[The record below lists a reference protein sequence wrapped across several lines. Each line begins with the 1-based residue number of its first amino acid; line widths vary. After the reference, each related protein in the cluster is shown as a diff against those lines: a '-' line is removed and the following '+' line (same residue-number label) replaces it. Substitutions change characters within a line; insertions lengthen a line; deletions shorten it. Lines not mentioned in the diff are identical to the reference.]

1 MHFLNR
7 ITLQTPESVE
17 LEFLLAGIG
26 NRSLALLIDYIVWG
40 SMLFVFTM
48 IVTIFNQLTTG
59 IFQQIFG
66 IQANLWFRAIALM
79 IFFLIYVGYFVFF
92 EVLWQGQ
99 TPGKRYTKIRVIR
112 DDGRRESIQQ
122 ALLRALLRPV
132 DDLLTIGFFLILLG
146 KQEKRLGDIVAGTLV
161 IQEEYLVAPNFQVSS
176 QGEEFVAQ
184 LLETANIAQLKPD
197 DFALIRD
204 YLQRRKNI
212 SPKAKAELS
221 LNLARQ
227 TRTIIDLKKL
237 PPGLTADVFL
247 EAVYLAY
254 QRQ

>member
-1 MHFLNR
+1 M
-7 ITLQTPESVE
+7 T
-17 LEFLLAGIG
+17 
-26 NRSLALLIDYIVWG
+26 
-40 SMLFVFTM
+40 
-48 IVTIFNQLTTG
+48 VTIFNQLITG
-59 IFQQIFG
+59 IFKQIFG
-66 IQANLWFRAIALM
+66 SQANLWLNAIALM

-122 ALLRALLRPV
+122 ALLRALLRPF

-161 IQEEYLVAPNFQVSS
+161 IQEEYLVAPSLQVSS
-176 QGEEFVAQ
+176 QGEEFVAE

-254 QRQ
+254 QKQ

>member
-48 IVTIFNQLTTG
+48 TVTIFNELIAG
-59 IFQQIFG
+59 IFKQIFG
-66 IQANLWFRAIALM
+66 SQANLWLSAIALM

-92 EVLWQGQ
+92 EVIWQGQ

-122 ALLRALLRPV
+122 ALLRALLRPF

-176 QGEEFVAQ
+176 QGEEFVAE

>member
-26 NRSLALLIDYIVWG
+26 NRALALLIDYIVWG
-40 SMLFVFTM
+40 SMLLAFVITLG
-48 IVTIFNQLTTG
+48 IFNQLILS

-66 IQANLWFRAIALM
+66 NQANLWLSAIALM
-79 IFFLIYVGYFVFF
+79 LFFLIYVGYFVFF
-92 EVLWQGQ
+92 EVIWQGQ

-161 IQEEYLVAPNFQVSS
+161 IQEEYLVTASFQISP
-176 QGEEFVAQ
+176 QGEQFVPE
-184 LLETANIAQLKPD
+184 LLQTANISQLQPD

-204 YLQRRKNI
+204 YLQRQKNI

-227 TRTIIDLKKL
+227 TRAIIDLQKL
-237 PPGLTADVFL
+237 PPGLTPHVFL

-254 QRQ
+254 QKQ

>member
-48 IVTIFNQLTTG
+48 TVTIFNELITG
-59 IFQQIFG
+59 IFKQIFG
-66 IQANLWFRAIALM
+66 SQANLWLSAIALM

-92 EVLWQGQ
+92 EVIWQGQ

-122 ALLRALLRPV
+122 ALLRALLRPF

-176 QGEEFVAQ
+176 QGEEFVAE

>member
-48 IVTIFNQLTTG
+48 TVTIFNELIAG
-59 IFQQIFG
+59 IFKQIFG
-66 IQANLWFRAIALM
+66 SQANLWLSAIALM

-92 EVLWQGQ
+92 EVIWQGQ

-122 ALLRALLRPV
+122 ALLRALLRPF

-176 QGEEFVAQ
+176 QGEEFVAE

-237 PPGLTADVFL
+237 PPGLTADIFL

-254 QRQ
+254 QKQ

>member
-48 IVTIFNQLTTG
+48 TVTIFNELITG
-59 IFQQIFG
+59 IFKQIFG
-66 IQANLWFRAIALM
+66 SQANLWLSAIALM

-92 EVLWQGQ
+92 EVIWQGQ

-122 ALLRALLRPV
+122 ALLRALLRPF

-161 IQEEYLVAPNFQVSS
+161 IQEEYLVAPSFQVSS
-176 QGEEFVAQ
+176 QGEEFVTE

-237 PPGLTADVFL
+237 PPGLTPDVFL

>member
-48 IVTIFNQLTTG
+48 TVGIFNQLITG
-59 IFQQIFG
+59 IFKQIFG
-66 IQANLWFRAIALM
+66 SQANLWLSAIALM

-92 EVLWQGQ
+92 EVIWQGQ

-122 ALLRALLRPV
+122 ALLRALLRPF

-161 IQEEYLVAPNFQVSS
+161 IQEEYLVAPSFQVSS
-176 QGEEFVAQ
+176 QGEEFVAE

-197 DFALIRD
+197 DFALIRE

-254 QRQ
+254 QKQ

>member
-48 IVTIFNQLTTG
+48 TVTIFNQLITG

-66 IQANLWFRAIALM
+66 SQANLWLSAIALM

-92 EVLWQGQ
+92 EVIWQGQ

-122 ALLRALLRPV
+122 ALLRALLRPF

-161 IQEEYLVAPNFQVSS
+161 IQEEYLVAPSFQVSS
-176 QGEEFVAQ
+176 QGEEFVAE

>member
-1 MHFLNR
+1 MHLLNR

-48 IVTIFNQLTTG
+48 TVTIFNELITG
-59 IFQQIFG
+59 IFKQIFG
-66 IQANLWFRAIALM
+66 SQANLWLSAIALM

-92 EVLWQGQ
+92 EVIWQGQ

-122 ALLRALLRPV
+122 ALLRALLRPF

-161 IQEEYLVAPNFQVSS
+161 IQEEYLVAPSFQVSS
-176 QGEEFVAQ
+176 QGEEFVTE

>member
-40 SMLFVFTM
+40 SMLFVFT
-48 IVTIFNQLTTG
+48 ITVTIFNQLITG
-59 IFQQIFG
+59 IFKQIFG
-66 IQANLWFRAIALM
+66 SQASLWLSAIALM

-92 EVLWQGQ
+92 EVIWQGQ

-161 IQEEYLVAPNFQVSS
+161 IQEEYLVAPSFQVSS
-176 QGEEFVAQ
+176 QGEELVAE
-184 LLETANIAQLKPD
+184 LLQTANIAQLKPD

-237 PPGLTADVFL
+237 PPGITSDVFL

>member
-26 NRSLALLIDYIVWG
+26 NRALALLIDYIVWG
-40 SMLFVFTM
+40 SMLLAFM
-48 IVTIFNQLTTG
+48 ITLGIFNQLIVS

-66 IQANLWFRAIALM
+66 DQANLWLSAIALM
-79 IFFLIYVGYFVFF
+79 LFFLIYVGYFVFF
-92 EVLWQGQ
+92 EVIWQGQ

-161 IQEEYLVAPNFQVSS
+161 IQEEYLVTASFPISP
-176 QGEEFVAQ
+176 QGEQFVME
-184 LLETANIAQLKPD
+184 LLQTANISQLQPD

-204 YLQRRKNI
+204 YLQRQKNI

-227 TRTIIDLKKL
+227 TRAIIDLQKL
-237 PPGLTADVFL
+237 PPGLTPHVFL

-254 QRQ
+254 QKR